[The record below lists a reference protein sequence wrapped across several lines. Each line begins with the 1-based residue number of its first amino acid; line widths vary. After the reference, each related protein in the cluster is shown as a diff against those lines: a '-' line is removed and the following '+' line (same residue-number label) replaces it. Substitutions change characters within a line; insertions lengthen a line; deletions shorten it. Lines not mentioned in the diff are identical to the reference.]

1 MARPPL
7 ILASASPRR
16 RELLES
22 AGLRFS
28 VVPSDAI
35 ESIREGEAP
44 DELVRRLA
52 REKAAVVAERAPDA
66 VILAADTVVALGAA
80 LLEKPVDG
88 EDARRMLRALSGK
101 AHQVWTGVAIADGGR
116 LQDFCVRTEVRFR
129 DLSDEEIGA
138 YVASGEPMDK
148 AGAYGIQ
155 GRAAAFVVGIQGSYT
170 NVVGLPLAETL
181 VALRAFAIVPSNGG
195 PDSPPS

>member
-1 MARPPL
+1 LARPPL